1 MIEDTSLVPDA
12 GWQGMAAA
20 VPPQAKSPA
29 PARSMPDTAQPND
42 RARSATPV
50 DEALRVKLDELQAL
64 AAELDRM
71 SDSPTTV
78 ASISVPTEFLLSIVV
93 PVYNERNTI
102 RQVLGRLLA
111 LDCLPKEIVVVD
123 DGSTDGTRDVLRDLQ
138 GVPGLT
144 IVLKP
149 VNQGKGAALRTGFEH
164 ARGGIVMVQDAD
176 LEYDPRDIPS
186 LLEPILNH
194 EADVVY
200 GSRFLQRRGKG
211 SSVIHRFGNAML
223 TWASNITTG
232 LRLTDMETCYKVF
245 HADVLKGMS
254 ICQDRFGFEPEV
266 TAKVARRGWRVKELP
281 VRYDAR
287 DWDEGKK
294 IGLKDAFNA
303 LFCIVRYAWR
313 D

>member
-1 MIEDTSLVPDA
+1 MIDDTSLAPDSS
-12 GWQGMAAA
+12 WQGISAA
-20 VPPQAKSPA
+20 VPPQAKA
-29 PARSMPDTAQPND
+29 PARTTGRDAIRGQSSQDGKPIDA
-42 RARSATPV
+42 
-50 DEALRVKLDELQAL
+50 ALRAKLDELQSL

-71 SDSPTTV
+71 ADSTTTFV
-78 ASISVPTEFLLSIVV
+78 TLDVPADFLLSIVV
-93 PVYNERNTI
+93 PVFNERNTI
-102 RQVLGRLLA
+102 RQVLGRLLS
-111 LDCLPKEIVVVD
+111 LDGVPKEIVVVD
-123 DGSTDGTRDVLRDLQ
+123 DGSTDGTVDVLRDLQ

-144 IVLKP
+144 IILKP

-164 ARGGIVMVQDAD
+164 ARGGIIMVQDAD

-211 SSVIHRFGNAML
+211 SSGIHRFGNAML
-223 TWASNITTG
+223 TWASNVTTG
-232 LRLTDMETCYKVF
+232 LKLTDMETCYKVF
-245 HADVLKGMS
+245 HADVLKGVS
-254 ICQDRFGFEPEV
+254 ICQNRFGFEPEV